1 MFPVGIDVSKN
12 TLDLC
17 MLYDGIKGRI
27 KTRNIQNNR
36 HSVENI
42 LRWLRLQHCSPED
55 VHVVMEATGV
65 YHEQLATEL
74 HDAGFRVS
82 LANPHRSREFARGM
96 GIMTK
101 TDKVDAYMLA
111 CYAFLKKP
119 HRWEPPAPEIRYLGA
134 LLRRRDVLLG
144 DALREENRLEKYLST
159 DTPAD
164 IISSCMHMAQLLREE
179 VSNIERQIKA
189 HIKASPALRRDY
201 TLLTSIKSVGPQ
213 LGMHMLVVLRS
224 HDFSS
229 AEQAAAFLG
238 VVPIE
243 KRSGTSVRSRPR
255 MSKIGPLS

>member
-12 TLDLC
+12 PLDLC

-111 CYAFLKKP
+111 
-119 HRWEPPAPEIRYLGA
+119 
-134 LLRRRDVLLG
+134 
-144 DALREENRLEKYLST
+144 LSL
-159 DTPAD
+159 
-164 IISSCMHMAQLLREE
+164 I
-179 VSNIERQIKA
+179 
-189 HIKASPALRRDY
+189 HI
-201 TLLTSIKSVGPQ
+201 
-213 LGMHMLVVLRS
+213 
-224 HDFSS
+224 
-229 AEQAAAFLG
+229 
-238 VVPIE
+238 
-243 KRSGTSVRSRPR
+243 
-255 MSKIGPLS
+255 

>member
-17 MLYDGIKGRI
+17 ILYDGIKGRI
-27 KTRNIQNNR
+27 KPRNIQNNR

-42 LRWLRLQHCSPED
+42 LRWLRLQHCGPED

-65 YHEQLATEL
+65 YHERLATEL

-111 CYAFLKKP
+111 CYAFLKKS
-119 HRWEPPAPEIRYLGA
+119 HHWEPPAPEIRYLGA

-159 DTPAD
+159 DTPAGGAD
-164 IISSCMHMAQLLREE
+164 RETLR
-179 VSNIERQIKA
+179 
-189 HIKASPALRRDY
+189 H
-201 TLLTSIKSVGPQ
+201 
-213 LGMHMLVVLRS
+213 
-224 HDFSS
+224 
-229 AEQAAAFLG
+229 
-238 VVPIE
+238 
-243 KRSGTSVRSRPR
+243 
-255 MSKIGPLS
+255 IGPEPTADVENRPPSVESEALHVRPVRKNLQ